1 MSVLNVALIGS
12 DEFARSLGKK
22 GDSRDID
29 SYVHKESKDGGV
41 RVLSLLRPLK
51 HPESIRPLLSVLDV
65 AKAGLLEIGVL
76 DAPVGEAMV
85 ALGCSGISTGRA
97 VIAPRD
103 GEWIDPGQVRVMLD
117 QAGLSEWDIMEGDID
132 EHEIREWLFGVQDE
146 LSKTAP
152 DASSSSLILP
162 VDQHFNVKG
171 IGLVAIGYV
180 QSGRVKVHD
189 EVLLLPA
196 DGTGNAKSLQVM
208 DDDVEVASAGDR
220 VGLALRNAKE
230 DHLTGSTIIVH
241 PPVEDKRANVSI
253 PLAVEQHTRSTVTL
267 RTSPF
272 QKRVLA
278 PGDVVHASVDLQFVV
293 GRVASVDADR
303 LVVDWD
309 QPLFIRKEQPP
320 SVLIAQ
326 LDSKP
331 RIMGSAVMTASN
343 A

>member
-1 MSVLNVALIGS
+1 MVVLNIAVIGS
-12 DEFARSLGKK
+12 DDLAKSIAKAA
-22 GDSRDID
+22 DQRDVHT
-29 SYVHKESKDGGV
+29 YVHKENGPDGA
-41 RVLSLLRPLK
+41 RILSL
-51 HPESIRPLLSVLDV
+51 IRPAKYPERLPPFLNALSTSQAGIVEVTAVDANLGEVLV
-65 AKAGLLEIGVL
+65 AFASAGITRGL
-76 DAPVGEAMV
+76 
-85 ALGCSGISTGRA
+85 A
-97 VIAPRD
+97 VINPP
-103 GEWIDPGQVRVMLD
+103 EGQWVDETQEKMHFD
-117 QAGLSEWDIMEGDID
+117 QARLADWPNEANDGLHLRERMYALMD
-132 EHEIREWLFGVQDE
+132 EIQAVLEANAN
-146 LSKTAP
+146 AP
-152 DASSSSLILP
+152 LVLP

-267 RTSPF
+267 QTSPF